1 MASMVTGLRQTLAAA
16 VQRSSTSASS
26 MATGSDPAVGTV
38 YMNAHSQQPQH
49 QQPQQQQ
56 QQQSYAPP
64 SHFGA
69 YGTSAQATPPQ
80 LPGSAQLGHGP
91 GHPVPGMPQGM
102 PQGVQQH
109 QPHQQMGLSQSVAVP
124 SVGEAAKNESRDRE
138 LEKLRRELRK
148 ADEKSNFF
156 RNQVITLQQQ
166 ISSMGM
172 PVMGVS
178 AAAAMPE
185 EITRL
190 RAELAEERA
199 EMQALKAEQVQVK
212 NMARADSEAGA
223 CAAAALQERERELA
237 VAVGRA
243 AELEKQLAVTRQA
256 LAQERIENEQ
266 LREQQQQQQQQ
277 QKSGLPPAAPRTMS
291 TARAVVTPMRSNSGA
306 AWSASFFAPESHSI
320 VSSPCHQQLPRPP
333 QSMVGAPLLDL
344 SESSGG
350 PRRAVVVGCD
360 YPGKTGTLRAG
371 VADAEQWAKFFTK
384 RCALQAHDIR
394 FLCDDPAQYQQKPR
408 PDLAVATRDNILQ
421 ALQWLV
427 TKSAPG
433 DQLFFVFCG
442 QGAQIIIE
450 DAARGQRLC
459 ENACCPTD
467 VCEGGE
473 QPRVVSDTDIH
484 KVLLAVPAGAQV
496 TLIYD
501 ACHAGRPLDRAGLD
515 HLTEYVSRG
524 RVDYEKLR
532 GHPVLPRFLELPH
545 WKARPMPD
553 EAARESRLQCQAVQW
568 AACAN
573 TQFCVELPIDDR
585 PRGVFT
591 YIFISCLLKAG
602 VLASNGQ
609 LLKEARDL
617 TAQLKD
623 RWRLQQDV
631 QLMLCQATSDM
642 QPFLRS

>member
-1 MASMVTGLRQTLAAA
+1 
-16 VQRSSTSASS
+16 
-26 MATGSDPAVGTV
+26 
-38 YMNAHSQQPQH
+38 
-49 QQPQQQQ
+49 
-56 QQQSYAPP
+56 
-64 SHFGA
+64 
-69 YGTSAQATPPQ
+69 
-80 LPGSAQLGHGP
+80 
-91 GHPVPGMPQGM
+91 M

-109 QPHQQMGLSQSVAVP
+109 QPPQQIGVSQSVTVP
-124 SVGEAAKNESRDRE
+124 SAGDSAQHDNRDRE

-148 ADEKSNFF
+148 TDEKSNFF

-172 PVMGVS
+172 PVMGAS

-190 RAELAEERA
+190 RGELAEERA
-199 EMQALKAEQVQVK
+199 EMQALKAEQVQVRL
-212 NMARADSEAGA
+212 MARADSEAGA
-223 CAAAALQERERELA
+223 FAAAALQERERELA

-243 AELEKQLAVTRQA
+243 TELEKQLATTRHE
-256 LAQERIENEQ
+256 LAQERVESEQ
-266 LREQQQQQQQQ
+266 IREQQQQQQQQ
-277 QKSGLPPAAPRTMS
+277 QRSVPVHALPSLVPRSMS
-291 TARAVVTPMRSNSGA
+291 TAHAVVTPMRSNSGTG
-306 AWSASFFAPESHSI
+306 WSTGFAPEAHSI
-320 VSSPCHQQLPRPP
+320 ISSPCHQLPRPP
-333 QSMVGAPLLDL
+333 SSMMGDPMDL
-344 SESSGG
+344 VENPGG

-371 VADAEQWAKFFTK
+371 VADAEQWARFFSK
-384 RCALQAHDIR
+384 RCALQPHDIR
-394 FLCDDPAQYQQKPR
+394 FLCDDPAQYQHKAR
-408 PDLAVATRDNILQ
+408 PNLAIATRDNVLQ

-427 TKSAPG
+427 AKSAPG

-442 QGAQIIIE
+442 QGTQLITE

-484 KVLLAVPAGAQV
+484 KVLLAAPAGAQV

-501 ACHAGRPLDRAGLD
+501 ACHAGRPLDRTGLD

-524 RVDYEKLR
+524 HVDYEKLR

-545 WKARPMPD
+545 WKARPVPV
-553 EAARESRLQCQAVQW
+553 EAARESRLHCQAVQW

-623 RWRLQQDV
+623 KWRLQQDV
-631 QLMLCQATSDM
+631 QLTVCQATSDM
-642 QPFLRS
+642 QPFLRC

>member
-1 MASMVTGLRQTLAAA
+1 
-16 VQRSSTSASS
+16 
-26 MATGSDPAVGTV
+26 
-38 YMNAHSQQPQH
+38 
-49 QQPQQQQ
+49 
-56 QQQSYAPP
+56 
-64 SHFGA
+64 
-69 YGTSAQATPPQ
+69 
-80 LPGSAQLGHGP
+80 
-91 GHPVPGMPQGM
+91 
-102 PQGVQQH
+102 
-109 QPHQQMGLSQSVAVP
+109 
-124 SVGEAAKNESRDRE
+124 
-138 LEKLRRELRK
+138 
-148 ADEKSNFF
+148 
-156 RNQVITLQQQ
+156 
-166 ISSMGM
+166 
-172 PVMGVS
+172 
-178 AAAAMPE
+178 
-185 EITRL
+185 
-190 RAELAEERA
+190 
-199 EMQALKAEQVQVK
+199 
-212 NMARADSEAGA
+212 
-223 CAAAALQERERELA
+223 
-237 VAVGRA
+237 
-243 AELEKQLAVTRQA
+243 
-256 LAQERIENEQ
+256 
-266 LREQQQQQQQQ
+266 
-277 QKSGLPPAAPRTMS
+277 
-291 TARAVVTPMRSNSGA
+291 
-306 AWSASFFAPESHSI
+306 
-320 VSSPCHQQLPRPP
+320 LPRPP
-333 QSMVGAPLLDL
+333 QSMVGDPLDL
-344 SESSGG
+344 ADNPGG

-371 VADAEQWAKFFTK
+371 VADAEQWTRFFSK

-394 FLCDDPAQYQQKPR
+394 FLCDDPAQYQQMAR
-408 PDLAVATRDNILQ
+408 PDLAVATRDNILR

-442 QGAQIIIE
+442 QGAQLITE
-450 DAARGQRLC
+450 DTARGQRLC

-467 VCEGGE
+467 ACEGGE

-484 KVLLAVPAGAQV
+484 KVLLAIPAGAQV
-496 TLIYD
+496 TLIHD
-501 ACHAGRPLDRAGLD
+501 ACHAGRPLDRGGLD

-545 WKARPMPD
+545 WKARPVPV

-631 QLMLCQATSDM
+631 QLTLCQATTDM

>member
-1 MASMVTGLRQTLAAA
+1 MCDPVD
-16 VQRSSTSASS
+16 SAE
-26 MATGSDPAVGTV
+26 
-38 YMNAHSQQPQH
+38 
-49 QQPQQQQ
+49 
-56 QQQSYAPP
+56 
-64 SHFGA
+64 
-69 YGTSAQATPPQ
+69 
-80 LPGSAQLGHGP
+80 
-91 GHPVPGMPQGM
+91 HP
-102 PQGVQQH
+102 
-109 QPHQQMGLSQSVAVP
+109 
-124 SVGEAAKNESRDRE
+124 
-138 LEKLRRELRK
+138 
-148 ADEKSNFF
+148 
-156 RNQVITLQQQ
+156 
-166 ISSMGM
+166 
-172 PVMGVS
+172 
-178 AAAAMPE
+178 
-185 EITRL
+185 
-190 RAELAEERA
+190 
-199 EMQALKAEQVQVK
+199 
-212 NMARADSEAGA
+212 
-223 CAAAALQERERELA
+223 
-237 VAVGRA
+237 
-243 AELEKQLAVTRQA
+243 
-256 LAQERIENEQ
+256 
-266 LREQQQQQQQQ
+266 
-277 QKSGLPPAAPRTMS
+277 
-291 TARAVVTPMRSNSGA
+291 
-306 AWSASFFAPESHSI
+306 
-320 VSSPCHQQLPRPP
+320 
-333 QSMVGAPLLDL
+333 
-344 SESSGG
+344 GG

-371 VADAEQWAKFFTK
+371 VGDAEQWTRFFSK

-394 FLCDDPAQYQQKPR
+394 FLSDDPAQYQQKAR
-408 PDLAVATRDNILQ
+408 PDLAIATRDNILQ

-427 TKSAPG
+427 AKSAPG

-442 QGAQIIIE
+442 QGAQLITE
-450 DAARGQRLC
+450 DSARGQRLC

-484 KVLLAVPAGAQV
+484 KVLLAAPAGAQV

-501 ACHAGRPLDRAGLD
+501 ACHAGRPLDRAGWD

-545 WKARPMPD
+545 WKARPVPVD
-553 EAARESRLQCQAVQW
+553 VARESRLQCQAVQW

-623 RWRLQQDV
+623 KWRLQQDV
-631 QLMLCQATSDM
+631 QLTMCQATTDM